1 MEVNAWMILGLN
13 IGAIIIGSFLGCLI
27 KQYMSAALQE
37 NFMLFFSAI
46 TVALG
51 VRMLGQGSHFTA
63 VVIAFLLGG
72 VVGHILQLDRRTRSL
87 AQLVQS
93 GKQDDCAH
101 TLLVAFTLFC
111 ASTGGIQGALEL
123 GLTGETSLLTTKAIM
138 DFLCAIFFSASSGWV
153 LALISLPLAAIL
165 VGLYLLSTLI
175 APSLSPEMI
184 GDFSAC
190 GGLIQFVNALRL
202 TKLKDPP
209 VLDLI
214 PALLFI
220 FPISWLWSLI

>member
-1 MEVNAWMILGLN
+1 MGTWIILGLN
-13 IGAIIIGSFLGCLI
+13 IGAILVGSFLGCII
-27 KQYMSAALQE
+27 KRYVSTGMQE
-37 NFMLFFSAI
+37 NFMYFFSAI

-51 VRMLGQGSHFTA
+51 VRMLGQGSNFTA

-72 VVGHILQLDRRTRSL
+72 VIGHILQLDRRTRSL
-87 AQLVQS
+87 AELVHNED
-93 GKQDDCAH
+93 GGEYTH

-111 ASTGGIQGALEL
+111 TSTAGIQGALEL

-138 DFLCAIFFSASSGWV
+138 DFLCAVFFAASSGWV

-165 VGLYLLSTLI
+165 ISLYLLSSFI
-175 APSLSPEMI
+175 APRLTAEMI

-214 PALLFI
+214 PGLVLI
-220 FPISWLWSLI
+220 FPISWLRSLL